1 MESTDRS
8 FTVIDIRR
16 PGSKKTRS
24 TVGEGGRFV
33 SKTPFG
39 AARKAFTRA
48 CREKKVKGNCKL
60 IVTVQETTRGEDG
73 KVFAYKMKREKLAEP
88 REISRGGG
96 LFGGGTPITIEYSIS
111 GVATDVPKDI

>member
-16 PGSKKTRS
+16 PGKGGKKMPIPS
-24 TVGEGGRFV
+24 DGGRFV
-33 SKTPFG
+33 SKTPRG
-39 AARKAFTRA
+39 AAGKAFTKA
-48 CREKKVKGNCKL
+48 CEGKKGSCKL
-60 IVTVQETTRGEDG
+60 VVTVQETTRGEDG